1 MLLLFDRD
9 GAKTPRPA
17 GYIYGEQKLT
27 EGSSMNNIIIAYG
40 LLEEQRILLESALS
54 EEYDI
59 STLDCITDLI
69 VTDAVCTVINA
80 EKLSEA
86 GMRTL
91 LAYYMDVGDRLV
103 ETVVWLGNV
112 ELPDLSSFVRCDSF
126 LVFLTELDGILARA
140 QARYDTMQMYGGE
153 YAYLPKHAIEE
164 SIEADIHTA
173 LQRKYG
179 TNPDPLIV
187 KRMRQELTALREVD
201 ASQNALQDLAA
212 VYELSRW
219 LKAQNIP
226 FFVEHVTASG
236 LIPYLLGIT
245 HTNPLPPHTVCP
257 ECKKLHWNHAY
268 KDGFD
273 IPAAVCPDCGTD
285 LIRDGHNLVWQ
296 EFCGYGP
303 IPTYGFWLPA
313 STQEHISHWVENH
326 WRKQDWET
334 TWGAV
339 QRENSRIDVGP
350 FYFIFALDETEI
362 KPGFHHR
369 TVTAEQ
375 TGELIRSVG
384 SKWQN
389 YDGIG
394 MPYPKNAAEALAVYE
409 LMKDS
414 GARNKCA
421 KYLLHCGLGISDLI
435 CCREDIFY
443 YLRDHGFTEKDAIR
457 GMHRVRKGKGFP
469 VITEEMRNAR
479 DKWVLTQCAD
489 ASHLPSKA
497 ADWERLLFQIRS
509 DWAPPVYSGLST
521 GIDVLDN
528 SILGMQPGE
537 VILVGARPAMGKT
550 SFARG
555 VENYLTEQGKWVY
568 YFDFIFDG
576 KDVHREFAE
585 FESELRASNADL
597 AVFDHFQFLSD
608 YDETDETAER
618 LFKKIKSLALE
629 LQIPIMVLL
638 HLNKNPETRPDPS
651 PVTTDIPHAE
661 RIRPFVDTVLL
672 LYRRA
677 YYDPLV
683 DRSTARCI
691 IDKAKRCHCKVLSL
705 RWDDE
710 NYKFTD

>member
-1 MLLLFDRD
+1 MRHKI
-9 GAKTPRPA
+9 A
-17 GYIYGEQKLT
+17 
-27 EGSSMNNIIIAYG
+27 AYG
-40 LLEEQRILLESALS
+40 LAEQQLILLEAALP
-54 EEYDI
+54 ETHQLVEAE
-59 STLDCITDLI
+59 CVADLI
-69 VTDAVCTVINA
+69 VTDATCIIIGPSSLDKNA
-80 EKLSEA
+80 LN
-86 GMRTL
+86 TL
-91 LAYYMDVGDRLV
+91 LAYYMDVGDRLD
-103 ETVVWLGNV
+103 ETVVWLGDV
-112 ELPDLSSFVRCDSF
+112 VLPNLPSFVRCDNF
-126 LVFLTELDGILARA
+126 LDMLTELESILSGV
-140 QARYDTMQMYGGE
+140 QVRYDTMQMYGSE

-164 SIEADIHTA
+164 SIAADIQTA
-173 LQRKYG
+173 LHRKYG

-201 ASQNALQDLAA
+201 ALQNALPDLAA

-219 LKAQNIP
+219 LKAHNIP

-257 ECKKLHWNHAY
+257 ECKKLHWNRGY

-285 LIRDGHNLVWQ
+285 LIRDGHSLIWQ
-296 EFCGYGP
+296 EYCYGP

-362 KPGFHHR
+362 NPDFHHR

-375 TGELIRSVG
+375 TDELIRLVG

-443 YLRDHGFTEKDAIR
+443 YLRDHGFTEIDAIR
-457 GMHRVRKGKGFP
+457 GMHRVRKGRGFP
-469 VITEEMRNAR
+469 VITEDMQTAR

-555 VENYLTEQGKWVY
+555 VENYLTEQGKRVY

-576 KDVHREFAE
+576 KDVRREFAE

-618 LFKKIKSLALE
+618 LFKKIKSLASE

-651 PVTTDIPHAE
+651 PVTTDIPHAD
-661 RIRPFVDTVLL
+661 RILPFVDTVIL

-691 IDKAKRCHCKVLSL
+691 IKKAARCQYKILSL
-705 RWDDE
+705 HWDDE